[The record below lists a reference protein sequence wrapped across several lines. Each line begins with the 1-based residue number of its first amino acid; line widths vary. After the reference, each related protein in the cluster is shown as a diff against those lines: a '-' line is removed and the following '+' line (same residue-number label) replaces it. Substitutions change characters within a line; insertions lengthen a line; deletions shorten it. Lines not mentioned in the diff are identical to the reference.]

1 MAPKRLSRQ
10 ESQLQTRERLLE
22 AAASVFSQ
30 RGFYEASVDEV
41 AEEAGFSKGAVYSNF
56 ASKEELF
63 LVLLDRHLEAE
74 FKKIASQFTQKEN
87 AQETEAETVETSGS
101 FAAELEETRIWNM
114 LSFEFSLYAI
124 RHPEIQQQLAER
136 YRGARNELTSYL
148 QRMYQAQGEAPA
160 VPIEYIPWAIL
171 AMGTGLMLQAY
182 LEPGA
187 LPPDMYSTL
196 IKQLLSTARDT

>member
-114 LSFEFSLYAI
+114 LSFRVFAL
-124 RHPEIQQQLAER
+124 RHTSP
-136 YRGARNELTSYL
+136 RNSAAASGTVSRST
-148 QRMYQAQGEAPA
+148 QRAH
-160 VPIEYIPWAIL
+160 I
-171 AMGTGLMLQAY
+171 
-182 LEPGA
+182 
-187 LPPDMYSTL
+187 
-196 IKQLLSTARDT
+196 LSTENVSSTGRSSSRAYRIHTMGHTCDGNRTHASSIFRTRCSAPRYVFNTD